1 MENKFNNYTGFVRVI
16 AIERNIGM
24 KNKIIN
30 LLDKTIEELD
40 KETISGILEI
50 PPKDDMGDFAFPCFQ
65 LAKVFKKAPNAI
77 AEEIVGKIEVTNDL
91 SKVIAM
97 GPYVNFFVNKHV
109 YVKEVMEKID
119 LHYGSS
125 DLGKGKTICIDYS
138 SPNVAKNFHVGHLR
152 TTIIGNSLYH
162 IFDKLGY
169 NVERIN
175 HLGDWG
181 TQFGKLIVAYK
192 KWGSKEAVEKN
203 GIPELLKIYVKF
215 HEEAEKD
222 DSLNDQAREWF
233 AKMEQGDQEALLIW
247 EWFKDISLVEYKRIY
262 NILNLDFDHYKG
274 ESFYRDKTGA
284 VVEELTKKGLLK
296 ESEGAMI
303 VDLED
308 YDMAPCL
315 VTKKDGS
322 SIYATRDLA
331 AIFYRKNTY
340 DFDKCIYVTGLE
352 QKLHFA
358 QVFKV
363 VELMG
368 YEWAKN
374 QLIHVPYGLVS
385 LEGGKLSTRS
395 GNIIYA
401 EDILKESVSK
411 IKEIIEQKNPDL
423 KDKDDVAKKVGIGAI
438 IFNDLYNQ
446 RIKDVTFTWE
456 KIHSFDGETGPYVQY
471 TYARAAS
478 VLRKTGISDIG
489 EINVSLITDDTS
501 VALLKE
507 IERFPDVIK
516 TAADRLEP
524 SVISRYVM
532 AVAQAFN
539 RFYHENQCN
548 VENEELMKA
557 RVKLVIIAKQVIK
570 DGLELLGIQC
580 PEQM

>member
-1 MENKFNNYTGFVRVI
+1 
-16 AIERNIGM
+16 M
-24 KNKIIN
+24 KNKIID
-30 LLDKTIEELD
+30 LLDQTIEELD
-40 KETISGILEI
+40 KEKIADILEI
-50 PPKDDMGDFAFPCFQ
+50 PPKEDMGDFAFPCFQ
-65 LAKVFKKAPNAI
+65 LAKVFRKAPNMIAQEI
-77 AEEIVGKIEVTNDL
+77 AEKIPQSENL
-91 SKVIAM
+91 SKVAAM
-97 GPYVNFFVNKHV
+97 GPYVNFYVNKEI
-109 YVKEVMEKID
+109 YVKEVLNKIGSD
-119 LHYGSS
+119 YGAS
-125 DLGKGKTICIDYS
+125 DEGNGKTICIDYS

-169 NVERIN
+169 KVERIN

-192 KWGSKEAVEKN
+192 KWGSKEAVEEK
-203 GIPELLKIYVKF
+203 GIPELLELYVRF
-215 HEEAEKD
+215 HKEAEKD

-233 AKMEQGDQEALLIW
+233 VKMEQGDKEALEIW
-247 EWFKDISLVEYKRIY
+247 EWFKDISLIEYKRIY
-262 NILNLDFDHYKG
+262 KILNVDFDHYTG
-274 ESFYRDKTGA
+274 ESFYRDKTAA
-284 VVEELTKKGLLK
+284 VVQELKEKGLLE
-296 ESEGAMI
+296 ESEGAKI
-303 VDLED
+303 VNLEK

-340 DFDKCIYVTGLE
+340 HFDKCIYVTGLE

-368 YEWAKN
+368 YEWAKD

-385 LEGGKLSTRS
+385 LEGGKLSTRN

-411 IKEIIEQKNPDL
+411 IREIIAEKNPDL
-423 KDKDDVAKKVGIGAI
+423 KDKEDVAQKVGIGAI

-478 VLRKTGISDIG
+478 VLRKTEISEVG
-489 EINVSLITDDTS
+489 EIDASLITDDTS

-507 IERFPDVIK
+507 IERFPEVVK
-516 TAADRLEP
+516 TAAQRLEP
-524 SVISRYVM
+524 SVVSRYVM

-548 VENEELMKA
+548 VEDENLMKA
-557 RVKLVIIAKQVIK
+557 RVKLVLIAKQVIK
-570 DGLELLGIQC
+570 DALDLLGIQC